1 MPFVADYLVCRLQV
15 RARIGRTMRKVLR
28 VALPLGALPLGALP
42 LGALPLGAMPFGGMP
57 LGALPLGAQF
67 LGAMPL
73 GVRSV
78 GVGAIVQA
86 MCLTAF
92 ESEMSQA
99 GKVAPEGMAG
109 FACRCVA
116 DRIMQGR
123 GVEESRKECRLA
135 TRQRFPI

>member
-1 MPFVADYLVCRLQV
+1 MPFVADFLSCRLQV
-15 RARIGRTMRKVLR
+15 RSRIGRTLRKVLR

-42 LGALPLGAMPFGGMP
+42 LGGLPLGASP
-57 LGALPLGAQF
+57 LSAQF

-73 GVRSV
+73 GPRSE

-92 ESEMSQA
+92 ESEMSRA
-99 GKVAPEGMAG
+99 GKAAPEGMAG
-109 FACRCVA
+109 FACRCVT

-123 GVEESRKECRLA
+123 GVEEARKECRQA
-135 TRQRFPI
+135 TIQRFPI

>member
-1 MPFVADYLVCRLQV
+1 MPFVADFLCCRLQV
-15 RARIGRTMRKVLR
+15 RSRIGRTLRKVLR
-28 VALPLGALPLGALP
+28 VALPLGALPLGGLP
-42 LGALPLGAMPFGGMP
+42 LGASPLS
-57 LGALPLGAQF
+57 AQF

-73 GVRSV
+73 GPRSE

-116 DRIMQGR
+116 DRIMKGR

>member
-1 MPFVADYLVCRLQV
+1 MPFVADYLFCRLQV

-28 VALPLGALPLGALP
+28 VALPLGALPLGAL
-42 LGALPLGAMPFGGMP
+42 PFGGMP

-123 GVEESRKECRLA
+123 GVEESRKECRHA

>member
-1 MPFVADYLVCRLQV
+1 MPFVADYLFCRLQV

-42 LGALPLGAMPFGGMP
+42 LGGIP
-57 LGALPLGAQF
+57 LGALPLGGQF

-78 GVGAIVQA
+78 SVGAIVQA
-86 MCLTAF
+86 MCLSAF
-92 ESEMSQA
+92 ASEMSQP
-99 GKVAPEGMAG
+99 GNVAPEGMAG

-123 GVEESRKECRLA
+123 GVEESRKECRHA

>member
-1 MPFVADYLVCRLQV
+1 MPFVADYLFCRLQV

-28 VALPLGALPLGALP
+28 VALPLGALPLGTL
-42 LGALPLGAMPFGGMP
+42 PFGGMP

-123 GVEESRKECRLA
+123 GVEESRKECRHA

>member
-1 MPFVADYLVCRLQV
+1 MPFVADFLFCQLQV
-15 RARIGRTMRKVLR
+15 RSRIGRTLATVLG
-28 VALPLGALPLGALP
+28 AAWPLGALPLGTLP
-42 LGALPLGAMPFGGMP
+42 LGV
-57 LGALPLGAQF
+57 QF

-73 GVRSV
+73 GARAE

>member
-1 MPFVADYLVCRLQV
+1 MPFVADFLFCQVQV
-15 RARIGRTMRKVLR
+15 RSRIGRTLTTVLGA
-28 VALPLGALPLGALP
+28 VLPLGALPLGALP
-42 LGALPLGAMPFGGMP
+42 LGT
-57 LGALPLGAQF
+57 LPLGAQF

-73 GVRSV
+73 GPRAE

-109 FACRCVA
+109 FACRCVT

>member
-1 MPFVADYLVCRLQV
+1 MPFVADFLFCQLQV
-15 RARIGRTMRKVLR
+15 RSRIGLTLATVLG
-28 VALPLGALPLGALP
+28 GALPLGTLP
-42 LGALPLGAMPFGGMP
+42 LGV
-57 LGALPLGAQF
+57 QF

-73 GVRSV
+73 GARAE

>member
-1 MPFVADYLVCRLQV
+1 MPFVADFLCCRLQA
-15 RARIGRTMRKVLR
+15 RSRIGRTLRKVLR
-28 VALPLGALPLGALP
+28 VALPLGALPLGVLP
-42 LGALPLGAMPFGGMP
+42 LGASPLS
-57 LGALPLGAQF
+57 AQF

-73 GVRSV
+73 GPRSE

>member
-1 MPFVADYLVCRLQV
+1 MPFVADSLFCRLQV
-15 RARIGRTMRKVLR
+15 RSRIGRTMRKVLR
-28 VALPLGALPLGALP
+28 A
-42 LGALPLGAMPFGGMP
+42 ALPLGAMPLGAMPLGGMP
-57 LGALPLGAQF
+57 LGALPLGSQF

-86 MCLTAF
+86 MCLKAF

>member
-1 MPFVADYLVCRLQV
+1 MPFVADFLFCQLQV
-15 RARIGRTMRKVLR
+15 RSRIGRTLTTVLGA
-28 VALPLGALPLGALP
+28 VLPLGALPLGALP
-42 LGALPLGAMPFGGMP
+42 LGGLPLGT
-57 LGALPLGAQF
+57 LPLGAQF

-73 GVRSV
+73 GARAE

>member
-1 MPFVADYLVCRLQV
+1 MLFVADYLFCRLQV
-15 RARIGRTMRKVLR
+15 RARIGRTLRKVLS
-28 VALPLGALPLGALP
+28 VALP
-42 LGALPLGAMPFGGMP
+42 LGALPLGAMPLGGMP
-57 LGALPLGAQF
+57 LGALPLGGQF

-123 GVEESRKECRLA
+123 GVEESRKECRHA

>member
-1 MPFVADYLVCRLQV
+1 MPFVADFLSCRLQA
-15 RARIGRTMRKVLR
+15 RSRIGRTLRKVLR

-42 LGALPLGAMPFGGMP
+42 LGGLPLGASP
-57 LGALPLGAQF
+57 LSAQF

-73 GVRSV
+73 GPRSE

>member
-1 MPFVADYLVCRLQV
+1 M
-15 RARIGRTMRKVLR
+15 
-28 VALPLGALPLGALP
+28 PLGALPLGT
-42 LGALPLGAMPFGGMP
+42 
-57 LGALPLGAQF
+57 LPLGAQF

-73 GVRSV
+73 GARAE

-99 GKVAPEGMAG
+99 GKAAPEGMAG
-109 FACRCVA
+109 FACRCVT

-123 GVEESRKECRLA
+123 GVEEARKECRQA
-135 TRQRFPI
+135 TIQRFPI

>member
-42 LGALPLGAMPFGGMP
+42 LGGLPLGASP
-57 LGALPLGAQF
+57 LSAQF

-73 GVRSV
+73 GPRSE

>member
-1 MPFVADYLVCRLQV
+1 MPFVADFLCCRLQA
-15 RARIGRTMRKVLR
+15 RSRIGRTLRKVLR

-42 LGALPLGAMPFGGMP
+42 LGGLPLGASP
-57 LGALPLGAQF
+57 LSAQF

-73 GVRSV
+73 GPRSE

-92 ESEMSQA
+92 KSEMSQA

>member
-1 MPFVADYLVCRLQV
+1 MPFVADYLFCRLQV

-42 LGALPLGAMPFGGMP
+42 LGALPLGGIP
-57 LGALPLGAQF
+57 LGALPLGGQF

-123 GVEESRKECRLA
+123 GVEESRKECRHA

>member
-1 MPFVADYLVCRLQV
+1 MPFVADYLFCRLQV

-42 LGALPLGAMPFGGMP
+42 LGALPFGGMP

-123 GVEESRKECRLA
+123 GVEESRKECRHA

>member
-1 MPFVADYLVCRLQV
+1 MPFVADFLCCRLQA
-15 RARIGRTMRKVLR
+15 RSRIGRTLRKVLR

-42 LGALPLGAMPFGGMP
+42 LGGLPLGASP
-57 LGALPLGAQF
+57 LSAQF

-73 GVRSV
+73 GPRSE

>member
-1 MPFVADYLVCRLQV
+1 MPFVADFLFCQLQV
-15 RARIGRTMRKVLR
+15 RSRIGRTLATVLGA
-28 VALPLGALPLGALP
+28 ALPLGALPLGALP
-42 LGALPLGAMPFGGMP
+42 LGTLPLGV
-57 LGALPLGAQF
+57 QF

-73 GVRSV
+73 GARAE

>member
-1 MPFVADYLVCRLQV
+1 MPFVADFLFCQLQV
-15 RARIGRTMRKVLR
+15 RSRIGRTLTTVLGA
-28 VALPLGALPLGALP
+28 VLPLGALPLGALP
-42 LGALPLGAMPFGGMP
+42 LGGLPLGT
-57 LGALPLGAQF
+57 LPLGAQF

-73 GVRSV
+73 GPRAE

>member
-1 MPFVADYLVCRLQV
+1 MQFIADFLFCHRQA
-15 RARIGRTMRKVLR
+15 RSRIGRALTKVLGA
-28 VALPLGALPLGALP
+28 ALPLGALPLGALP
-42 LGALPLGAMPFGGMP
+42 LGALPLGALPVGSQF
-57 LGALPLGAQF
+57 LGALPLGAR
-67 LGAMPL
+67 AE
-73 GVRSV
+73 

-99 GKVAPEGMAG
+99 GKVAPAGMAG
-109 FACRCVA
+109 FACRCVT

-123 GVEESRKECRLA
+123 GVEEARKECRIA